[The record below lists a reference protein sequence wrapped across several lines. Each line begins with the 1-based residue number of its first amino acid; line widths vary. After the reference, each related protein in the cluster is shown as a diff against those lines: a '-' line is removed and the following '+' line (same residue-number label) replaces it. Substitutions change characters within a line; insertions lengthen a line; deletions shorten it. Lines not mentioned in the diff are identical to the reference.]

1 MRLNNT
7 LPFQE
12 SLENANQHYGM
23 NTNLLKSIVH
33 FWKTQYNWR
42 EREKFLNKYPQY
54 KINIQGLD
62 IHYIHVKPKHTN
74 QLKVKPLMLIHG
86 WPGSIREFYEIIP
99 LLTSPQKGSN
109 VVFEVIVPSIPG
121 RKVSP

>member
-1 MRLNNT
+1 M
-7 LPFQE
+7 
-12 SLENANQHYGM
+12 
-23 NTNLLKSIVH
+23 
-33 FWKTQYNWR
+33 
-42 EREKFLNKYPQY
+42 NKYPQY